1 MLKRFLKFSL
11 IVLSVILILSTS
23 TFAVNNTN
31 NDIISLP
38 QNTDEFILEDN
49 ITIDT
54 SLGGNVFAIG
64 SNVTINKDIA
74 GDLFVLADTLV
85 INSDAKIDGTLF
97 ALSSKITING
107 FVDSVYAMSDL
118 FELTSNGN
126 IKRELHLI
134 SDYTIINGNI
144 DGNAY
149 LNITNFSIK
158 TGHIAGDFYY
168 SSKTELNDISSKV
181 SGNIHYEQ
189 IVEETESKSFSTYLA
204 DFINILIFTA
214 LVWFILSKLSPNFL
228 DKSSEA
234 FNGFTKNILS
244 VVGYG
249 ILALILIPLIVIM
262 LMLSGM
268 LLNVSLSLLSLY
280 IFFIALSGAIFRAI
294 LITSVLNKNK
304 FTKTSQKIA
313 SIVLVTLMTY
323 VLTLIPFMGLYV
335 QFAYALIAL
344 GSIFRNIK
352 HLIFNNKV
360 EVTNK

>member
-1 MLKRFLKFSL
+1 MLKRFLKFSV
-11 IVLSVILILSTS
+11 IALSVIFLLATS
-23 TFAVNNTN
+23 SFAVNNDVALIAEKT
-31 NDIISLP
+31 SV
-38 QNTDEFILEDN
+38 DEFILEDN
-49 ITIDT
+49 ITLDT
-54 SLGGNVFAIG
+54 SSGGNVFAIG
-64 SNVTINKDIA
+64 SNLTINNNIA

-85 INSDAKIDGTLF
+85 INANTKIDGTLF
-97 ALSSKITING
+97 ALANTIKING
-107 FVDSVYAMSDL
+107 SVDAVYAMSDL
-118 FELTSNGN
+118 FELTSSGN

-168 SSKTELNDISSKV
+168 SSNTELTGLSSNV
-181 SGNIHYEQ
+181 SGTIYYEQ
-189 IVEETESKSFSTYLA
+189 IVEETKNKSFSSYLQ

-214 LVWFILSKLSPNFL
+214 LVWFILGRLTPNFL

-249 ILALILIPLIVIM
+249 ILALILIPVIVIM
-262 LMLSGM
+262 LILSGM

-294 LITSVLNKNK
+294 LVTSVLNKNN

-313 SIVLVTLMTY
+313 SIVLVTLITY
-323 VLTLIPFMGLYV
+323 VLTLIPFIGFYAKL
-335 QFAYALIAL
+335 AYAIIAL
-344 GSIFRNIK
+344 GCIFKNAK
-352 HLIFNNKV
+352 QLLFKS
-360 EVTNK
+360 KDKA